1 MARTAGS
8 PLLLALVTAACGGG
22 GGGSSIDAR
31 VDEFDRMAM
40 NANLIAAVIRPT
52 YQAFAER
59 AGEIEAAVAAWCE
72 DPEALEGTRAAWRAA
87 MVAWQ
92 EAEMMLVGP
101 AAMNDRALRDV
112 IYSWPTVS
120 TCAVDQEVAMVH
132 GDPGG
137 YDIAT
142 RTANRRG
149 LAALEYVLFTAS
161 LDHTCPSQLE
171 PPGWDD
177 LSAEQRGAARCAY
190 ARAAAADVAARAGEV
205 VSGWEVYAGDLAAG
219 SPQVAA
225 NLISDAMFYLDTD
238 TKDMKLAEPAGIAV
252 NSCGAIEEPCP
263 DELESPHARHSKENV
278 IANLTAFR
286 MLYSG
291 DREPGGGGAGFDDF
305 LGGLGAADLATAM
318 GADID
323 AALVAAEAIPG
334 TLEEAIGESRDSVVQ
349 AHGAVK
355 AVTDNLKSQ
364 FLTVLGLDAPDDA
377 AGDND

>member
-1 MARTAGS
+1 MIG
-8 PLLLALVTAACGGG
+8 
-22 GGGSSIDAR
+22 
-31 VDEFDRMAM
+31 
-40 NANLIAAVIRPT
+40 NLISGVIRPT

-59 AGEIEAAVAAWCE
+59 AAELEAAAAAWCG
-72 DPEALEGTRAAWRAA
+72 DPEALDGARAAWRTA
-87 MVAWQ
+87 MASWQ
-92 EAEMMLVGP
+92 QAEMMLLGP
-101 AAMNDRALRDV
+101 AAMSDGALRDA

-132 GDPGG
+132 GDPDG

-171 PPGWDD
+171 PPGWDE
-177 LSAEQRGAARCAY
+177 LAEEDKRAARCAY

-205 VSGWEVYAGDLAAG
+205 VSGWEAYAGDLAAG
-219 SPQVAA
+219 SPQEAA
-225 NLISDAMFYLDTD
+225 NLVSDAMFYLDTE
-238 TKDMKLAEPAGIAV
+238 TKDMKLAEPAGIAD
-252 NSCGAIEEPCP
+252 NSCGAIEEACP
-263 DELESPHARHSKENV
+263 DELESPHAAHSKENV
-278 IANLTAFR
+278 IANLAAFR

-291 DREPGGGGAGFDDF
+291 DREPGGAGLGFDDF
-305 LGGLGAADLATAM
+305 LVGLGAADLSTEMA
-318 GADID
+318 GDID
-323 AALVAAEAIPG
+323 AALAAAEDIPG
-334 TLEEAIGESRDSVVQ
+334 SLEEAIGSSRESVVT

-377 AGDND
+377 AADND